1 MKLLITTDVINNNED
16 LEYLIPLMLTAISY
30 TDINDSLFNY
40 NALKADILDAL
51 IDDRMSDYYTESSID
66 ETLSYILS
74 FMRQK
79 EKEHEVEVN
88 IKEFRVSLTTL
99 NKICIILK
107 LLCTEKETQ

>member
-79 EKEHEVEVN
+79 EKEHQEVKGMLSRKDKF
-88 IKEFRVSLTTL
+88 KEFE
-99 NKICIILK
+99 
-107 LLCTEKETQ
+107 TEFEQIPRYRY